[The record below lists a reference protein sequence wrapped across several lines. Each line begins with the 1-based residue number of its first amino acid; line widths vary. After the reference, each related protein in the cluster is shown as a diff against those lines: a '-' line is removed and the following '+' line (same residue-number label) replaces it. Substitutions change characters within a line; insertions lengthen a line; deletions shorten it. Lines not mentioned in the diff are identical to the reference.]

1 MSMARKEDAAG
12 HFATLYNKV
21 ALWIIAALTFIGLLA
36 ERIAV
41 RDAFTYSIVF
51 SAVYFLVVTL
61 ANGLCWR
68 KAARKA
74 DNSLTRFYFA
84 SSAVRMLLAFV
95 VLLIGFFTLHSDK
108 TRVLGFALIF
118 AAYYVLLLIFD
129 CIFFSQIEKK
139 HLIN

>member
-1 MSMARKEDAAG
+1 M
-12 HFATLYNKV
+12 
-21 ALWIIAALTFIGLLA
+21 A

>member
-1 MSMARKEDAAG
+1 MAMAKKEDAAG
-12 HFATLYNKV
+12 RFASLYNKV

-61 ANGLCWR
+61 ANGFCWR

-74 DNSLTRFYFA
+74 GNSLTRFYFA

-95 VLLIGFFTLHSDK
+95 ILLVGFFILRGDK
-108 TRVLGFALIF
+108 TRLLGFTLVF
-118 AAYYVLLLIFD
+118 AIYYMLLLIFD